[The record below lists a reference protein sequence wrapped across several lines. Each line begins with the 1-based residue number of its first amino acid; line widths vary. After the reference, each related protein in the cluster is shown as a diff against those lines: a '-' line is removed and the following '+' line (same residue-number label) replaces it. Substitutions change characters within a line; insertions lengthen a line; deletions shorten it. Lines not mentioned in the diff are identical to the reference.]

1 MQRRFIMLLPL
12 LFAASMPAAAQLAP
26 IGPVSSTPAP
36 VPAPRLDAAARRE
49 IVAKLAD
56 TMRGRYVFP
65 DVGALAAKKITAA
78 LDAGDYATPIMP
90 RPQGR

>member
-1 MQRRFIMLLPL
+1 MQRRFTMLLPL
-12 LFAASMPAAAQLAP
+12 LFATSTPAAAQLAR
-26 IGPVSSTPAP
+26 IGPIASAP
-36 VPAPRLDAAARRE
+36 VSAPTLDAAARRE

-78 LDAGDYATPIMP
+78 LDAGDYAMPIMP
-90 RPQGR
+90 RPPGR